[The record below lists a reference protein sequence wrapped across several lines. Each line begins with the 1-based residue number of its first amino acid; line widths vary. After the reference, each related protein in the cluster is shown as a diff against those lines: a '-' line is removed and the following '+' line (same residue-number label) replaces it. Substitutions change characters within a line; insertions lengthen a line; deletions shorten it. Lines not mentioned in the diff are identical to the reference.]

1 MFNKIF
7 ACVLFV
13 VHLFK
18 KAYSIENVVDVYAV
32 EGETITLKCENNAID
47 HWENINNRGFII
59 YCKELRDHIS
69 PSARLKLTE
78 ECNLQIQILTHDYSV
93 TYRCIISGEVP
104 LSKDFNIIILKPP
117 SKMKVLEANMTEIVL
132 GIEGQQL
139 TLTCN
144 VNSGKPE
151 ETIFWIKNE
160 TVVSS
165 GGPGSLRYT
174 FIPQQEDN
182 LQNYTCKANN
192 SLNSVPL
199 EESVQLRLTLIPR
212 ISVHMKVVCFQ
223 KNMTASLHCSETSG
237 WPVNSYN
244 WIYNEAEIIET
255 SNELMLTSLNKSDDG
270 RYTCIAK
277 NDAGSDNASLVVQH
291 DNLCQQRK
299 LPTIHLYSDKTSIY
313 ISWKRGNISIE
324 KQLFEI
330 EYRQQDSNRWRML
343 STNNKKQMVHSF
355 EINEL
360 IPSTEYII
368 RMSMN
373 GSRGYIV
380 ADEYRIKTKGIDTDE
395 FPTKYIV
402 LAVAFT
408 AVVVFG
414 TAFLIKRLIGNRQQ
428 ADDEEV
434 QQQVEDM
441 NGTAATNQLYHSMS
455 DLLAQPGA
463 SGRDTDVHSSF
474 ERYGIPSSNHKVS
487 YNLRVNTTTAEK
499 NHRNSNGSFNR
510 DKSPGLA
517 ADLKISKRLK
527 YVEVLFD
534 PFPIGHKFV
543 IRGSENRTP
552 YAHIDFDAHA
562 EPLSSSSEN
571 SSTCGLEISDD
582 ENKNDDVE

>member
-199 EESVQLRLTLIPR
+199 EESVQLRLT
-212 ISVHMKVVCFQ
+212 
-223 KNMTASLHCSETSG
+223 
-237 WPVNSYN
+237 
-244 WIYNEAEIIET
+244 
-255 SNELMLTSLNKSDDG
+255 
-270 RYTCIAK
+270 
-277 NDAGSDNASLVVQH
+277 
-291 DNLCQQRK
+291 CQQRK